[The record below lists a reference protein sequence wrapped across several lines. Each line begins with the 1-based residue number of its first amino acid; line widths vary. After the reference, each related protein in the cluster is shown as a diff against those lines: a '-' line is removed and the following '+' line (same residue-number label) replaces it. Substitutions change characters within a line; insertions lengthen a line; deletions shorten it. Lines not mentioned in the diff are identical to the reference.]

1 MKVSGSAPMG
11 VTSAATSRPARE
23 AEGGF
28 APSAAGESGP
38 AAAAERASGLAATT
52 SLDVLLA
59 LQETLTP
66 HEKRRRATKRGHGIL
81 DALDQ
86 LKLAALD
93 ADGIESGVL
102 QRLQEAVRSARDGT
116 EDPNLEEVLDQIE
129 LRAAVELAKR
139 GQGSAAV

>member
-1 MKVSGSAPMG
+1 MKVSGSGPLGA
-11 VTSAATSRPARE
+11 TSAATPRPARE

-28 APSAAGESGP
+28 APSAAAESGP

-66 HEKRRRATKRGHGIL
+66 QEKRRRATKRGNGIL
-81 DALDQ
+81 DALDA

-102 QRLQEAVRSARDGT
+102 QRLQEAVRGARDET
-116 EDPNLEEVLDQIE
+116 EDPALEDVLDQIE

-139 GQGSAAV
+139 GQGPAAV

>member
-11 VTSAATSRPARE
+11 VTSAATPRPARE
-23 AEGGF
+23 ADGGF
-28 APSAAGESGP
+28 APSGASESGP

-66 HEKRRRATKRGHGIL
+66 QEKRRRATKRGHGIL
-81 DALDQ
+81 DALDA
-86 LKLAALD
+86 LKIATLD

-102 QRLQEAVRSARDGT
+102 QRLQEAVRQARDET
-116 EDPNLEEVLDQIE
+116 EDPALEDVLDQIE

-139 GQGSAAV
+139 EQGSTAV